1 MVQKIFGVLL
11 VLLAAWVVSPVF
23 LNASAPRSDTTHQ
36 LSSGLVFNVVKTS
49 RELETALKLAKE
61 NNQTVMLD
69 FYADWCVTC
78 KEMEVLTFNDATVS
92 KRLMSYQLIQV
103 DMTKN
108 TTDQQAIL
116 KRYGLFG
123 PPAILFFDQQGQ
135 ELSSKRVIGFM
146 KPERFIERLE

>member
-1 MVQKIFGVLL
+1 
-11 VLLAAWVVSPVF
+11 
-23 LNASAPRSDTTHQ
+23 
-36 LSSGLVFNVVKTS
+36 
-49 RELETALKLAKE
+49 
-61 NNQTVMLD
+61 
-69 FYADWCVTC
+69 
-78 KEMEVLTFNDATVS
+78 MEVLTFNDATVS

-108 TTDQQAIL
+108 TADQQAIL